1 MSRTHTSAD
10 RKGAFEGEIVSRLER
25 EWLALGRAV
34 ALRLPEWGAHEPVL
48 ARFHSADELI
58 RFLHRPGSWSE
69 RDAVLAAL
77 LAHARVEPLAAR
89 VVLAALLPGLKRIAE
104 QVILDARDRE
114 ELWQLLLACA
124 WERIRRY
131 PLERRPSRIAA
142 NLLLDARRRALDAFT
157 RERGQ
162 RTQPAS
168 APAAPPAAAAA
179 EAADAEVEVLLARAV
194 RAGALSREEA
204 RLVLET
210 RIYGVSLASVAT
222 AHGVAYDALRIRRR
236 RAERRLL
243 LFLGQPDVRFG
254 GRGSHSS
261 SARVVGA
268 GLTGSAGGG
277 AVTHPKQRR

>member
-1 MSRTHTSAD
+1 MYRSRTACSKPALAGD
-10 RKGAFEGEIVSRLER
+10 VVSRLER
-25 EWLALGRAV
+25 EWLALSRPV
-34 ALRLPEWGAHEPVL
+34 SRRLPEWGAREPAL
-48 ARFHSADELI
+48 ARFRSPDEVI
-58 RFLHRPGSWSE
+58 RFLVRPGPWAA

-77 LAHARVEPLAAR
+77 VAQARVEPLAAR

-104 QVILDARDRE
+104 EVILDARDRE

-124 WERIRRY
+124 WERIRGY

-157 RERGQ
+157 RDRGL
-162 RTQPAS
+162 RSPV
-168 APAAPPAAAAA
+168 APTAPPLPATA
-179 EAADAEVEVLLARAV
+179 EPAGGDVEVLLARAV
-194 RAGALSREEA
+194 QAGALSAEEA
-204 RLVLET
+204 RLILET
-210 RIYGVSLASVAT
+210 RFYGVALASIAT
-222 AHGVAYDALRIRRR
+222 ARRESYDALRIRRR

-243 LFLGQPDVRFG
+243 LFLGHPDVRFG
-254 GRGSHSS
+254 GRRPHFS

>member
-1 MSRTHTSAD
+1 MSQPRMPAAAKSAPGSD
-10 RKGAFEGEIVSRLER
+10 VVSRLER
-25 EWLALGRAV
+25 EWLALSRPIAD
-34 ALRLPEWGAHEPVL
+34 RLPEWGARERVL
-48 ARFHSADELI
+48 ARFRSADELV
-58 RFLHRPGSWSE
+58 RFLHRPGPWVA

-77 LAHARVEPLAAR
+77 VAQARLEPLAAR

-104 QVILDARDRE
+104 EVVFDVRDRE

-124 WERIRRY
+124 WERIRTY

-142 NLLLDARRRALDAFT
+142 NLLLDSRRRALDAFT
-157 RERGQ
+157 RERGL
-162 RTQPAS
+162 RTRLAPADPPPPAPSEPAS
-168 APAAPPAAAAA
+168 T
-179 EAADAEVEVLLARAV
+179 DVEVLLAKAV

-204 RLVLET
+204 RLILGT
-210 RIYGVSLASVAT
+210 RIYGVPLASIAT
-222 AHGVAYDALRIRRR
+222 AGGVNYDALRIRRR

-254 GRGSHSS
+254 SPRPHSS
-261 SARVVGA
+261 SARVVGD

>member
-1 MSRTHTSAD
+1 MSRTPTAAPGKSLHRGD
-10 RKGAFEGEIVSRLER
+10 VVSRLER
-25 EWLALGRAV
+25 EWLALSRSIAV
-34 ALRLPEWGAHEPVL
+34 RLPEWGARERVL
-48 ARFHSADELI
+48 ARFDSADELI
-58 RFLHRPGSWSE
+58 RFLLRPGPWAA

-77 LAHARVEPLAAR
+77 LAQARTEPLAAR

-142 NLLLDARRRALDAFT
+142 NLLLDTRRRALDSFT
-157 RERGQ
+157 RERGL
-162 RTQPAS
+162 RARPVST
-168 APAAPPAAAAA
+168 APPAPAPSEAAAGG
-179 EAADAEVEVLLARAV
+179 DVEVLLARAV

-210 RIYGVSLASVAT
+210 RFYGVPLASIAT
-222 AHGVAYDALRIRRR
+222 VRGVHYDALRIRRS

-254 GRGSHSS
+254 GRRPHSS
-261 SARVVGA
+261 SARVVGD

>member
-1 MSRTHTSAD
+1 MSRTHTPAD
-10 RKGAFEGEIVSRLER
+10 RKPALGGDVVSRLER
-25 EWLALGRAV
+25 EWLALGRPV
-34 ALRLPEWGAHEPVL
+34 ALRLPEWGAREPVL

-58 RFLHRPGSWSE
+58 HFLHRPGAWAA
-69 RDAVLAAL
+69 RDAVLAGL

-142 NLLLDARRRALDAFT
+142 NLLLDARRRALDSFT
-157 RERGQ
+157 RERGL
-162 RTQPAS
+162 RAQPAS
-168 APAAPPAAAAA
+168 APAAPPAAAAK
-179 EAADAEVEVLLARAV
+179 AADAEVELLLARAV

-222 AHGVAYDALRIRRR
+222 ARGVPYDALRIRRR

-254 GRGSHSS
+254 ARESHSS

>member
-1 MSRTHTSAD
+1 MSRTRTACSKPALAGD
-10 RKGAFEGEIVSRLER
+10 VVSRLER
-25 EWLALGRAV
+25 EWLALSGPVSR
-34 ALRLPEWGAHEPVL
+34 RLPEWGAREPAL
-48 ARFHSADELI
+48 ARFRSPDELI
-58 RFLHRPGSWSE
+58 RFLLRPGPWAA

-77 LAHARVEPLAAR
+77 VAQARVEPLAAR

-104 QVILDARDRE
+104 EVILDARDRD

-124 WERIRRY
+124 WERIRGY

-157 RERGQ
+157 RERGL
-162 RTQPAS
+162 RARL
-168 APAAPPAAAAA
+168 APAAPPPLPATA
-179 EAADAEVEVLLARAV
+179 EPAGGDVEVLLARAV
-194 RAGALSREEA
+194 RAGALSAEEA
-204 RLVLET
+204 RLILET
-210 RIYGVSLASVAT
+210 RFYGVSLASMAT
-222 AHGVAYDALRIRRR
+222 ARGASYDALRIRRR

-243 LFLGQPDVRFG
+243 LFLGHPDVRFG
-254 GRGSHSS
+254 GRRPHFS